1 MKDVWGETI
10 TNVEPQ
16 KVNKKKIIIA
26 IIIAI
31 IVVTAIITIGLY
43 NTNKQAR
50 TWIDKN
56 IFRKEI
62 QQDKAVTIEIA
73 ENQDSNIYAFN
84 KYIGILDKTNF
95 TIYGNTGNKENE
107 LEIQISNPI
116 FNSANR
122 FLAIAE
128 NKGQKLYLITDKE
141 ITWEAEVEG
150 NISQILVNKNG
161 YVAVVIVDTSYKTV
175 IKMYSPQGKEL
186 FNTYLSST
194 RAVDVSISNDNKYLA
209 IAEID
214 TSGTIIQSNIKVV
227 SIDKASTDPTNSLV
241 NTYKSEENKL
251 ITSIKYQEKN
261 KLVCMYTD
269 SIHEIANEKDETL
282 IESKDKKVIFQSILL
297 NGNACQIEEK
307 SSGLFTADSQVN
319 IINIDSKSIK
329 QYTADSIAKELY
341 TYGNIMAL
349 NLGTEIEFINTDGWL
364 VKRYVAN
371 QEITNIVVSDNLAG
385 IIYRDKIE
393 IVKYTMKKEVLKI
406 IANYNNFKERNGG
419 RNGNNARYSN
429 SFICTNFNIF
439 RI

>member
-16 KVNKKKIIIA
+16 KVNKKKLIIA
-26 IIIAI
+26 TIIAI
-31 IVVTAIITIGLY
+31 IVVAAIIAIGLY
-43 NTNKQAR
+43 NTNKQVR

-62 QQDKAVTIEIA
+62 QQDKAATIEIS
-73 ENQDSNIYAFN
+73 ENQNSNIYAFN
-84 KYIGILDKTNF
+84 KYIGILDKTKF
-95 TIYGNTGNKENE
+95 TIYGNTGSKEKE

-116 FNSANR
+116 FNAANR

-141 ITWEAEVEG
+141 ITWEAEIEG

-175 IKMYSPQGKEL
+175 IKMYNPQGKEL

-214 TSGTIIQSNIKVV
+214 TSGTIIQSNIKVI
-227 SIDKASTDPTNSLV
+227 SIDKASSDPTNSLE

-251 ITSIKYQEKN
+251 ITSIKYQDKN

-269 SIHEIANEKDETL
+269 SIHEIVNEKDETL

-319 IINIDSKSIK
+319 IINTDSKSIK

-393 IVKYTMKKEVLKI
+393 IVNL
-406 IANYNNFKERNGG
+406 
-419 RNGNNARYSN
+419 
-429 SFICTNFNIF
+429 
-439 RI
+439 

>member
-16 KVNKKKIIIA
+16 KVVNKKKIIITT
-26 IIIAI
+26 IIAI
-31 IVVTAIITIGLY
+31 IAVAAITIIGLY

-62 QQDKAVTIEIA
+62 QQDKAATIEIS
-73 ENQDSNIYAFN
+73 ENQNSNIYAFN
-84 KYIGILDKTNF
+84 KYIGILDKTKF
-95 TIYGNTGNKENE
+95 TIYGNTGSKEKE

-116 FNSANR
+116 FNAANR

-141 ITWEAEVEG
+141 ITWEAEIEG

-175 IKMYSPQGKEL
+175 IKMYNPQGKEL

-214 TSGTIIQSNIKVV
+214 TSGTIIQSSIKVI
-227 SIDKASTDPTNSLV
+227 SIDKASSDPTNSLE
-241 NTYKSEENKL
+241 NTYKSEESKL
-251 ITSIKYQEKN
+251 ITSIKYQDKN

-269 SIHEIANEKDETL
+269 SIHEIVNEKDETL
-282 IESKDKKVIFQSILL
+282 IDSKDKKVIFQSILL
-297 NGNACQIEEK
+297 NGHACQIEEK

-319 IINIDSKSIK
+319 IINTDSKSIK

-393 IVKYTMKKEVLKI
+393 IVNL
-406 IANYNNFKERNGG
+406 
-419 RNGNNARYSN
+419 
-429 SFICTNFNIF
+429 
-439 RI
+439 

>member
-84 KYIGILDKTNF
+84 KYIGILDKTKF

-282 IESKDKKVIFQSILL
+282 IESKDKKVIFQSISL

-393 IVKYTMKKEVLKI
+393 IVNL
-406 IANYNNFKERNGG
+406 
-419 RNGNNARYSN
+419 
-429 SFICTNFNIF
+429 
-439 RI
+439 

>member
-16 KVNKKKIIIA
+16 KVNKKKLIIA
-26 IIIAI
+26 TIIAI
-31 IVVTAIITIGLY
+31 IVVAAIIAIGLY

-62 QQDKAVTIEIA
+62 QQDKAATIEIS
-73 ENQDSNIYAFN
+73 ENQNSNIYAFN
-84 KYIGILDKTNF
+84 KYIGILDKTKF
-95 TIYGNTGNKENE
+95 TIYGNAGSKEKE

-116 FNSANR
+116 FNATNR

-141 ITWEAEVEG
+141 ITWEAEIEG

-175 IKMYSPQGKEL
+175 IKMYNPQGKEL

-214 TSGTIIQSNIKVV
+214 TSGTIIQSNIKVI
-227 SIDKASTDPTNSLV
+227 SIDKASSDPTNSLE

-251 ITSIKYQEKN
+251 ITSIKYQDKN

-269 SIHEIANEKDETL
+269 SIHEIVNEKDETL
-282 IESKDKKVIFQSILL
+282 IELKDKKVIFQSILL

-319 IINIDSKSIK
+319 IINTDSKSIK

-393 IVKYTMKKEVLKI
+393 IVNL
-406 IANYNNFKERNGG
+406 
-419 RNGNNARYSN
+419 
-429 SFICTNFNIF
+429 
-439 RI
+439 